1 MGLGEN
7 LKSQIGWY
15 VQNRRLTL
23 TQLPAGTSVTVNNVL
38 GQTVAAGVLRAES
51 GAEASWTSAPL
62 PSGLYTVQA
71 TGWSGSVKV
80 IVP

>member
-1 MGLGEN
+1 
-7 LKSQIGWY
+7 
-15 VQNRRLTL
+15 
-23 TQLPAGTSVTVNNVL
+23 L